1 MTEAVM
7 PFFIISRFLCDPL
20 QPSRFP
26 GKSDRLG
33 QDELVV
39 GDIVAY
45 VVHALQTAAVPAV
58 VGEARRIE
66 HGDGEPA
73 VVDIRAVLR
82 DEPGGAPGE
91 ITLGGVRTV
100 DQHRLVVA
108 HEGQPSS
115 PSNAISLM
123 LE

>member
-1 MTEAVM
+1 M
-7 PFFIISRFLCDPL
+7 
-20 QPSRFP
+20 
-26 GKSDRLG
+26 
-33 QDELVV
+33 VV
-39 GDIVAY
+39 EGVAAC

-91 ITLGGVRTV
+91 ITLGGLCTV
-100 DQHRLVVA
+100 ASFFTEQIIT
-108 HEGQPSS
+108 SS
-115 PSNAISLM
+115 YSEAEIFWS
-123 LE
+123 